1 MKYLSLDVSRKKMI
15 EALVKLPSPFG
26 KDVADCVLANST
38 PKNRFEVASFC
49 KEIHNILGKHFI
61 IEFRMQLIQC
71 FQNSISKSLENEMEF
86 KEAFLLGPL
95 LKENILSN
103 EEVNRMIQIIL
114 IHGTFDDLDF
124 RSELLFRVFESCG
137 EFLTTQQKKYF
148 HVIIEGLSAQTSGE
162 TKLNLQEILK
172 IIQYE
177 KKRKAIIFKG
187 AENETLKSYYRNIY

>member
-1 MKYLSLDVSRKKMI
+1 MQNISLEVYRKKMI

-26 KDVADCVLANST
+26 HDVADCVLANANL
-38 PKNRFEVASFC
+38 KNRFDISSFC
-49 KEIHNILGKHFI
+49 KEIKNILGKHFI
-61 IEFRMQLIQC
+61 IEFQMQLIQS
-71 FQNSISKSLENEMEF
+71 FQNSISKSLENEIDF

-95 LKENILSN
+95 LKDNILSN
-103 EEVNRMIQIIL
+103 EEVNQMIQKIL
-114 IHGTFDDLDF
+114 IDGTFDDLDF
-124 RSELLFRVFESCG
+124 RSELLFKVFESCG
-137 EFLTTQQKKYF
+137 EFLAIEQKKYF

-162 TKLNLQEILK
+162 TKENLQEILK